1 MKNNILVLVSMFCTA
16 ILQLVLMRNMLHI
29 GGKEL
34 LGLYTFALG
43 VCGPIFVFFNLGLR
57 NIINSNAAF
66 KYHINDIFTLK
77 LISLLI
83 SVVFSYFV
91 IEFYSNS
98 NSNSNSN
105 FDVDIVLY
113 FVFSYKFVESLCE
126 FSTANYIVSRRA
138 FRYCLSSVLKLIS
151 VSIFFH
157 INSTKGFN
165 VDEILKYVIF
175 IYLVSSSFDIFELFK
190 YRCRFTINK
199 DLIKKSLFLGIAS
212 LIATMTVAYPRV
224 FLGNEGHL
232 DVLADLGMILTIVS
246 IVGMCWSSYLQTNL
260 SKLSRVYSLS
270 VGDGNLHFLKRYII
284 IVLMLIPIAFLVA
297 VYFGNF
303 ILEIIFGIEVDYS
316 KFELYAVVTLTV
328 STLLQAASN
337 NLLIARGKART
348 LTCINCLFFFGIV
361 ILINCLFSG
370 TFLSMLIVMSTLLF
384 FNALV
389 GIYLGMKKDVLK
401 FSFE

>member
-1 MKNNILVLVSMFCTA
+1 
-16 ILQLVLMRNMLHI
+16 
-29 GGKEL
+29 
-34 LGLYTFALG
+34 
-43 VCGPIFVFFNLGLR
+43 
-57 NIINSNAAF
+57 
-66 KYHINDIFTLK
+66 
-77 LISLLI
+77 
-83 SVVFSYFV
+83 
-91 IEFYSNS
+91 
-98 NSNSNSN
+98 
-105 FDVDIVLY
+105 
-113 FVFSYKFVESLCE
+113 
-126 FSTANYIVSRRA
+126 
-138 FRYCLSSVLKLIS
+138 
-151 VSIFFH
+151 
-157 INSTKGFN
+157 
-165 VDEILKYVIF
+165 
-175 IYLVSSSFDIFELFK
+175 
-190 YRCRFTINK
+190 
-199 DLIKKSLFLGIAS
+199 LGIAS

-224 FLGNEGHL
+224 FLGNEGYL

-270 VGDGNLHFLKRYII
+270 VDDGNLHFLKRYII

-370 TFLSMLIVMSTLLF
+370 TFLSMLIVISTLLF

-389 GIYLGMKKDVLK
+389 GIYLGMKKDVFK